1 MAQPPRRTRCPTQ
14 DIRSSSEAAFEM
26 CYSFR
31 EDSPFL
37 RALNYDNRYYGFSS
51 VDNVMT
57 YRDYLGPVQQAFLFG
72 DFNGFDRG
80 RHALAEDE
88 EMGKGWFRLSFDLN

>member
-1 MAQPPRRTRCPTQ
+1 MQN
-14 DIRSSSEAAFEM
+14 IRSSSETAFEM

-51 VDNVMT
+51 VDNCMT
-57 YRDYLGPVQQAFLFG
+57 YRDYLGPVKQAFLFG
-72 DFNGFDRG
+72 DFNGFDKG
-80 RHALAEDE
+80 RHALQEDE
-88 EMGKGWFRLSFDLN
+88 EMGNGWFKLSFDLN